1 MCLIPNETKVDFIDV
16 VNIFPIKF
24 WYYNVVGTGFWTA
37 TLARYVYP
45 TGTIMLSYANK
56 EELFFIVSMKEEL
69 TCDGYLQLLQNLYV
83 NLNKIELSISSGA
96 FV

>member
-1 MCLIPNETKVDFIDV
+1 M
-16 VNIFPIKF
+16 
-24 WYYNVVGTGFWTA
+24 
-37 TLARYVYP
+37 YP